1 MEVLPGD
8 SLPAP
13 STWHELKT
21 STAPAGGLR
30 AVASRSHLD
39 PDTKHW
45 LAQRKIANVVSAG
58 SSLKF
63 CTVAEGQ
70 ADVYPR
76 FGPTMEWDTAA
87 GHAVLV
93 AAGGCVLS
101 LDGSPLC
108 YGTMTAAFRNSAFVA
123 WGRAPAS

>member
-1 MEVLPGD
+1 MEVQPGD

-93 AAGGCVLS
+93 AAGGCVLG